1 MEKEKGKGNCVGML
15 GNKKSFVSLTY
26 ARRRSFQ
33 KTLRVTTSNYR
44 LFLLVD
50 HSDKIPETIWYT
62 FRWISSLLTVRGRS
76 GLLSISGF
84 VCTAHRGLFFGMPA
98 ISHQPMVLCKGSPE
112 KCCPAHCFFLIPF
125 FFWTLCIIVSFF
137 GLSSNFKKNIM
148 FFPWK

>member
-50 HSDKIPETIWYT
+50 PSDKTPDDTLSGE
-62 FRWISSLLTVRGRS
+62 SLL
-76 GLLSISGF
+76 
-84 VCTAHRGLFFGMPA
+84 C
-98 ISHQPMVLCKGSPE
+98 
-112 KCCPAHCFFLIPF
+112 
-125 FFWTLCIIVSFF
+125 
-137 GLSSNFKKNIM
+137 
-148 FFPWK
+148 